1 MRIVLQRVKHASV
14 TVEGQ
19 VTGAIEQGFLLL
31 VGVSHEDTL
40 QDAEL
45 LATKIAKLRI
55 FNDQDGKMN
64 LSIDQVGGKIL
75 SVSQFTLFADWRKGN
90 RPSFIR
96 AAKPEQAKALWEDF
110 NHLLRKQ
117 GLDVQTGIFAADMKV
132 ELFNDGPVTLILDS
146 KESA

>member
-19 VTGAIEQGFLLL
+19 ITGAIQQGFLLL

-45 LATKIAKLRI
+45 LASKIAKLRI

-64 LSIDQVGGKIL
+64 LSIDQVGGQIL

-96 AAKPEQAKALWEDF
+96 AAKPEQAKALWEEF
-110 NHLLRKQ
+110 NHFLRKQ

-146 KESA
+146 KETA

>member
-1 MRIVLQRVKHASV
+1 MRIVVQRVKHASV
-14 TVEGQ
+14 TVEGEIS
-19 VTGAIEQGFLLL
+19 GSIGQGFLLL

-40 QDAEL
+40 QDAEFM
-45 LATKIAKLRI
+45 ASKIAKLRV

-64 LSIDQVGGKIL
+64 LSLDQVGGQVL

-96 AAKPEQAKALWEDF
+96 AAKPEHAKALWEEF
-110 NHLLRKQ
+110 NHFLRKQ
-117 GLDVQTGIFAADMKV
+117 GFEVQTGIFAADMKV

-146 KESA
+146 KENA